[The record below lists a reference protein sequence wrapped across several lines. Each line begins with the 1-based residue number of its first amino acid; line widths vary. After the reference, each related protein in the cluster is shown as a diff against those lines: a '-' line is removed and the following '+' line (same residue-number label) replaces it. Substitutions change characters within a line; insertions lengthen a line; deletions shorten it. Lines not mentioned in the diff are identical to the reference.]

1 MPGPL
6 EEMVPEAPM
15 TRCQGIGGLV
25 LGGKNFRAA
34 HDSFFLFDKQLW
46 EDLKRL

>member
-6 EEMVPEAPM
+6 EEIVPEALI
-15 TRCQGIGGLV
+15 TRCQGIGGLG

-34 HDSFFLFDKQLW
+34 RVA
-46 EDLKRL
+46 E

>member
-6 EEMVPEAPM
+6 EEMVPEALM

-34 HDSFFLFDKQLW
+34 QGGGVVAF
-46 EDLKRL
+46 E